1 MFLRKQMMESISTV
15 FQAHEN
21 TSLFLVDIGVWGF
34 RDLLKKYPERAFNIG
49 IFEDGTISVAAGMAL
64 SGMVPFVYGIS
75 PFILGR
81 AYEQLKLDFCYQGVG
96 GNFFATGAAYDFS
109 TLGYSHYCQ
118 EDVDL
123 VKSLPRMEVLAPGT
137 PDEFKRLFDAAW
149 NNGQPTYYRLSDHCN
164 KTSVPVSF
172 GKAAVIKQGKRGTV
186 IAVSTMLDI
195 VLEACNDLDVT
206 VLYYTTLEP
215 FDHGAL
221 KKTTS
226 CNHVLLCEPHYSGS
240 LTRDIQE
247 SFEGEAV
254 RIETLG
260 MPREINRT
268 YGTKQEK
275 DVAMNFTAQEVRRRA
290 VAMMV
295 D

>member
-1 MFLRKQMMESISTV
+1 LRKQMMESIWTI
-15 FQAHEN
+15 FQEHEN

-34 RDLLKKYPERAFNIG
+34 RDLLREYSERAFNIG

-123 VKSLPRMEVLAPGT
+123 VKSLPRMELLAPGT
-137 PDEFKRLFDAAW
+137 PCELKILFDAAW

-164 KTSVPVSF
+164 KTNVPVSF
-172 GKAAVIKQGKRGTV
+172 GKAAVVKQGKRGTV

-206 VLYYTTLEP
+206 ILYYTTLEP
-215 FDHGAL
+215 FDHETL
-221 KKTTS
+221 KATTLR
-226 CNHVLLCEPHYSGS
+226 NRVLLCEPQYSGS
-240 LTRDIQE
+240 LTRDVQE

-254 RIETLG
+254 RIDVLG

-275 DVAMNFTAQEVRRRA
+275 DMAMNFTAQEARKRA
-290 VAMMV
+290 VAMIEN
-295 D
+295 